1 MHSSTST
8 VYDILVDQGA
18 TLNRAIFVKDAAKKA
33 IPLSEY
39 IGRMQI
45 RDYINSS
52 IIVKTLTTE
61 NDKISII
68 EPLGRV
74 DIILTPLE
82 TEELEAK
89 NYVYDIELESPD
101 GEVTK
106 ILSGKLT
113 VRAEITY

>member
-18 TLNRAIFVKDAAKKA
+18 TLNRALFVKDAAKKA
-33 IPLSEY
+33 IPLSDY
-39 IGRMQI
+39 TGRMQI
-45 RDYINSS
+45 RDYIDSS
-52 IIVKTLTTE
+52 IVVKTLTTE
-61 NDKISII
+61 NDRIAIL
-68 EPLGRV
+68 ENLGRV
-74 DIILTPLE
+74 DIILTPSE

-89 NYVYDIELESPD
+89 DYVYDVELESPD
-101 GEVTK
+101 GDVTR